1 MTHNTLFPFPQQGD
15 PTLPPSTNAL
25 HPIKSLLELQQKEHF
40 QKQTE
45 VLMLLLPHGNAG
57 LCDDFHKRNKL
68 SFKICCPLQAE
79 GTTRRKRRLT
89 TALHNSL
96 IEIGFAVARTV
107 N

>member
-15 PTLPPSTNAL
+15 STPPPSTNPL

-57 LCDDFHKRNKL
+57 NVMIFIK
-68 SFKICCPLQAE
+68 
-79 GTTRRKRRLT
+79 
-89 TALHNSL
+89 
-96 IEIGFAVARTV
+96 EIGFLSKYAARYRPRARHAENGDSQRHFITHSLKLDSQSRKL
-107 N
+107 